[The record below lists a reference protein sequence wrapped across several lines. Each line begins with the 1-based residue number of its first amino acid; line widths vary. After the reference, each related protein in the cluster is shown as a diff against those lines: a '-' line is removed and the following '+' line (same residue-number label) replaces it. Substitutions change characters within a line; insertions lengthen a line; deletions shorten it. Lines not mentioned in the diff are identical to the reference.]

1 MNKRLAASAIVIA
14 AVVATGG
21 TAVAAS
27 SLKTVSQKAAE
38 AAPPQ
43 PSELTTV
50 VAKRQLFDTVDIT
63 CTAGYRSEESISGSG
78 KSPLVLTAAP
88 LKLDDTVTD
97 GTLLGEINGG
107 PVFAVK
113 GAFPLYRDLK
123 LKDSGPDARM
133 LNDALVR
140 AGHLLQL
147 AEPAASTITDYTSAA
162 IASLYTQAGYAAPKA
177 DTAVVTATSFQVIPG
192 AGTVSGKVHS
202 TGLLEGQPIATIGIG
217 PSGLI
222 CSAAG
227 GTVPVEAMEGQ
238 QVRIPA
244 LGPELRPVTIIRRNA
259 TVAPPAALAAAPGQT
274 GSAASEATPAGG
286 EAEVRALFVESGDA
300 ASKTG
305 SVVTA
310 SLILSQSAPDPL
322 VVPSSALW
330 TRNGQSLVTV
340 QDNSG
345 SRDVPV
351 VVAFSAGGENAVS
364 AASSTSPLAEGD
376 KVVVAGD
383 R

>member
-1 MNKRLAASAIVIA
+1 MNKRFAATAIVIA
-14 AVVATGG
+14 AILATGG

-38 AAPPQ
+38 AAPPP
-43 PSELTTV
+43 PSEVTAI
-50 VAKRQLFDTVDIT
+50 VAKRQLFDAVDLT
-63 CTAGYRSEESISGSG
+63 CKAGYRSEVSISGSG

-88 LKLDDTVTD
+88 LKEGDAVSD
-97 GTLLGEINGG
+97 GTLLGEINGS
-107 PVFAVK
+107 PVFAVT

-133 LNDALVR
+133 VNDALVR
-140 AGHLLQL
+140 AGRLLQQ
-147 AEPAASTITDYTSAA
+147 AEPAASTVTGYTSAA
-162 IASLYTQAGYAAPKA
+162 VAALYTQAGYTAPKT
-177 DTAVVTATSFQVIPG
+177 DGVVVSASAFQVLSG

-202 TGLLEGQPIATIGIG
+202 TGLLEAEPIATIGIG
-217 PSGLI
+217 VRGLI
-222 CSAAG
+222 CSAADG
-227 GTVPVEAMEGQ
+227 SVPAEAAEGQ
-238 QVRIPA
+238 QARIPA
-244 LGPELRPVTIIRRNA
+244 LGPELRPVSIIRRTTPNP
-259 TVAPPAALAAAPGQT
+259 VLPASPGQPASAPSGST
-274 GSAASEATPAGG
+274 SAAGG
-286 EAEVRALFVESGDA
+286 AETKALFVDGGDA

-305 SVVTA
+305 TVVTA

-340 QDNSG
+340 QDDSG

-351 VVAFSAGGENAVS
+351 TVAFSAGGENAVT
-364 AASSTSPLAEGD
+364 AATQTSPLTEGD
-376 KVVVAGD
+376 KVVVAGA